1 MDKLSMVVIACA
13 MSLMAACGSK
23 EPSVPAQPAATPAPA
38 PAQPAASAPA
48 RDIAALRACEL
59 VTPAEVATIV
69 GGKLLAEPPAGFPSC
84 AYVIEV
90 SGGTESYRVAY
101 SEPGPLQAL
110 VDYEIANGA
119 VERLDGLWD
128 LAVVIPRGAE
138 TGGGFSAIAIRKGDL
153 AVEAWGERKEPAI
166 EIARLAVSRVN

>member
-1 MDKLSMVVIACA
+1 MDKLSMVGIACA
-13 MSLMAACGSK
+13 MSLVAACGSK
-23 EPSVPAQPAATPAPA
+23 QPSVPAEPAANTAPG

-48 RDIAALRACEL
+48 RDISALRACEL

-69 GGKLLAEPPAGFPSC
+69 GGKLLAEPAAGFPNCS
-84 AYVIEV
+84 YVIEV
-90 SGGTESYRVAY
+90 GDDTESYHVAY
-101 SEPGPLQAL
+101 SEPGALQAM

-128 LAVVIPRGAE
+128 LAVVVPRDAE